1 MSSSTPAD
9 RRAENHPSHTPDP
22 NQPSRHD
29 SAGTLVA
36 KQPLAPAAQQSVLGS
51 RKALRGVTAQQ
62 LLVEPLVQSL
72 LSKV

>member
-1 MSSSTPAD
+1 MSSNTPAD
-9 RRAENHPSHTPDP
+9 RRAENHPHHHPDP
-22 NQPSRHD
+22 STPNRHD

-36 KQPLAPAAQQSVLGS
+36 KQPLAAAEQQSVLGS